1 MADNLISE
9 TGPGSGVNIAA
20 TGWIG
25 WKGLASCSV
34 LEPIAL
40 LYQKT
45 GDKRYLDFAE
55 YIIKSWD
62 TPNKL
67 TPTGLRLVQ
76 EAVSGTPLWKMSGAP
91 KAYEMMSCFE
101 GLCEM
106 YRITGDPL
114 YFEACHK
121 LINTIIRDEIMIVG
135 SGSMAEIWCH
145 GKMRQTEPMYQGME
159 TCVTATWMK
168 FLYQMLRL
176 TGDSRYADEL
186 ETSLYNALLASMSP
200 KGEWWSYYAGLMG
213 ERVHSHQQFPD
224 VVMSCCVANGPRGL
238 MITPSWAVMTTAD
251 GAAINLY
258 GKMNS
263 TVKTPSGQPLKINME
278 SEYPVQ
284 GNVAAT
290 VNLPQSEAFALELRI
305 PQWSKRTAI
314 KINGEPY
321 DGYILP
327 GTYAS
332 IERTWNDNDKIEV
345 ELDMR
350 ARVVDAPSGVGDAA
364 IVRGPIVLAFDSRL
378 IPRRDGV
385 TEPPMYR
392 YEFMRDTD
400 NYIDVQLVENP
411 ETPAIW
417 MTFDVPCKDEA
428 GNKHILRMCDYTSAG
443 NTWQEGNIFRVW
455 AQQPFDFRHLYTNN
469 VDWRVNVTV
478 GVGRPEIPDI
488 YKK

>member
-1 MADNLISE
+1 
-9 TGPGSGVNIAA
+9 
-20 TGWIG
+20 
-25 WKGLASCSV
+25 
-34 LEPIAL
+34 
-40 LYQKT
+40 
-45 GDKRYLDFAE
+45 
-55 YIIKSWD
+55 
-62 TPNKL
+62 
-67 TPTGLRLVQ
+67 
-76 EAVSGTPLWKMSGAP
+76 MSGAP

-364 IVRGPIVLAFDSRL
+364 IGPRADRPGVRLAADSASR
-378 IPRRDGV
+378 RRDR
-385 TEPPMYR
+385 T
-392 YEFMRDTD
+392 
-400 NYIDVQLVENP
+400 
-411 ETPAIW
+411 A
-417 MTFDVPCKDEA
+417 DVP
-428 GNKHILRMCDYTSAG
+428 LRIHA
-443 NTWQEGNIFRVW
+443 
-455 AQQPFDFRHLYTNN
+455 RHGQLH
-469 VDWRVNVTV
+469 RRS
-478 GVGRPEIPDI
+478 VGRKPGNAGDLDDVRRTVQGRSGQQTHPADVRLHLGRKYLAGRQYLPRMGATAVRFPSPVHEQRGLARQRDRRRRASRDSGHL
-488 YKK
+488 

>member
-1 MADNLISE
+1 M
-9 TGPGSGVNIAA
+9 
-20 TGWIG
+20 
-25 WKGLASCSV
+25 
-34 LEPIAL
+34 EPIAL

>member
-1 MADNLISE
+1 M
-9 TGPGSGVNIAA
+9 
-20 TGWIG
+20 
-25 WKGLASCSV
+25 
-34 LEPIAL
+34 EPIAL

-213 ERVHSHQQFPD
+213 ERVHSHQQFSD

>member
-1 MADNLISE
+1 M
-9 TGPGSGVNIAA
+9 
-20 TGWIG
+20 
-25 WKGLASCSV
+25 
-34 LEPIAL
+34 EPIAL

-114 YFEACHK
+114 YFEACHQ